1 MVRAYSRPVLC
12 STYAKFYFDAK
23 HVAKDWIGGRMG
35 VKFVPQMAYVTNICK
50 PKRQIPYL
58 VYALQAFPVYTNK
71 ISYHM
76 AYAATGQHSIL
87 ARKSSFVSI
96 INLLVFI
103 SSSIWKAGLPSLEIS
118 NLPVL

>member
-1 MVRAYSRPVLC
+1 MVSAYSRPVLC

-35 VKFVPQMAYVTNICK
+35 VKFVSQMAYVTNICK

-58 VYALQAFPVYTNK
+58 VYALQAFPVYANAN
-71 ISYHM
+71 M
-76 AYAATGQHSIL
+76 AYAAIGQHSIL